1 MLTPTSGK
9 NMSPR
14 QVIINEARIAVMYRG
29 PPGRSDRGWPA
40 DDERDRRA
48 LAVVEG
54 AVLAPGR
61 GDHRLARLDGLLVGA
76 HAEAAA
82 PLEHVVDLVLIH
94 VAVRRLGLAR
104 RDAVEVELGARRRG
118 ERDLRHLV
126 GLELHVVLHANLH
139 GPGGLEPSTLDG
151 WPETR
156 RGVAPL
162 LISRPLRWI

>member
-1 MLTPTSGK
+1 MGGGRAGAPGGG
-9 NMSPR
+9 R
-14 QVIINEARIAVMYRG
+14 GGGGGGGRDDDGRERGAR
-29 PPGRSDRGWPA
+29 P
-40 DDERDRRA
+40 
-48 LAVVEG
+48 VVAG
-54 AVLAPGR
+54 AVLAPRR
-61 GDHRLARLDGLLVGA
+61 GAPRLARLDGLLVGA

-162 LISRPLRWI
+162 LISPPLRWI